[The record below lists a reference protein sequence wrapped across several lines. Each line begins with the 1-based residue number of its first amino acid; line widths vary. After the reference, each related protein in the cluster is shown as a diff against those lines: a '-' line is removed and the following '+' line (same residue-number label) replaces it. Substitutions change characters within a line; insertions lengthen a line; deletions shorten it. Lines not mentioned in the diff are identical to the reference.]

1 MESDLNRD
9 IDLIQYDDLGN
20 ARCIYYFEH
29 DQIEY
34 IYAADGTKLRTI
46 HRPASSSALIDS
58 IDYIGNL
65 ILKNGQ
71 PSMYLFDGGYA
82 TFNQSGAVNGWHY
95 YIQDYM
101 GNNRMV
107 VNKNGTVEQITHY
120 YPYGGVI
127 GDISTNENVQK
138 YKFEGKELDRTFG
151 LDNYDIHARQ
161 YFAMMPSWDRI
172 DPLAEKYYGISPYVY
187 CEGNPVNFIDP
198 TGCSTQVVMIDSTRY
213 MVVDGNLDDNDRNI
227 YVVAWNNDGKLERTG
242 QVIGQSATM
251 WSFYNSDSN
260 SWEQGSVID
269 LSDDSANS
277 FMEKIQ
283 NDNENLLTYMGK
295 GKNGQEYDFKN
306 NGDPYRGMHASF
318 MGDQTTLASARDIGN
333 YGAGYKAG
341 RKGLSAIITFC
352 GFSLYD
358 CKQNR
363 RIGIEPIGSRAPQW
377 MGYKQGFKQF
387 IKTSFGL

>member
-1 MESDLNRD
+1 MIFFDL
-9 IDLIQYDDLGN
+9 
-20 ARCIYYFEH
+20 
-29 DQIEY
+29 
-34 IYAADGTKLRTI
+34 
-46 HRPASSSALIDS
+46 
-58 IDYIGNL
+58 
-65 ILKNGQ
+65 
-71 PSMYLFDGGYA
+71 
-82 TFNQSGAVNGWHY
+82 
-95 YIQDYM
+95 
-101 GNNRMV
+101 
-107 VNKNGTVEQITHY
+107 
-120 YPYGGVI
+120 
-127 GDISTNENVQK
+127 
-138 YKFEGKELDRTFG
+138 
-151 LDNYDIHARQ
+151 
-161 YFAMMPSWDRI
+161 
-172 DPLAEKYYGISPYVY
+172 
-187 CEGNPVNFIDP
+187 

-333 YGAGYKAG
+333 FGAGYKAG

-358 CKQNR
+358 CKQKR
-363 RIGIEPIGSRAPQW
+363 KIGIEPIGSRAPQW

>member
-1 MESDLNRD
+1 MNSPD
-9 IDLIQYDDLGN
+9 IRHSKKHWQSQSVVSWHSE
-20 ARCIYYFEH
+20 AV
-29 DQIEY
+29 
-34 IYAADGTKLRTI
+34 
-46 HRPASSSALIDS
+46 
-58 IDYIGNL
+58 
-65 ILKNGQ
+65 KNGQ
-71 PSMYLFDGGYA
+71 PSMYLFDGGFA
-82 TFNQSGAVNGWHY
+82 SFDANGAVDGWHY

-107 VNKNGTVEQITHY
+107 VNSDGTVEQVTHY

-127 GDISTNENVQK
+127 GDISTNESLQK

-161 YFAMMPSWDRI
+161 YFAMMPMWDRI

-187 CEGNPVNFIDP
+187 CEGDPVNFFDP

-242 QVIGQSATM
+242 QGIGQSATM

-333 YGAGYKAG
+333 FGAGYKAG

-358 CKQNR
+358 CKQKR
-363 RIGIEPIGSRAPQW
+363 KIGIEPIGSRAPQW